1 MMIIQR
7 YSLMKAQV
15 NAEVIEAFEIN
26 NIANDVYQHNFS
38 HRPYQVCACL

>member
-1 MMIIQR
+1 
-7 YSLMKAQV
+7 MKAQV

-38 HRPYQVCACL
+38 HRPYQVYMCMLISTYQ